1 MRGNFQITMSI
12 LRNVFTVSGLTLIS
26 RVFGYVRD
34 IFMAI
39 FLGAGTLNDAFI
51 IAFRLPNLFRTIFGE
66 GALSS
71 AFVPIFASKVAK
83 DKQAANEFA
92 GKVTSILTLLLIIFC
107 IVMMIFMPEVISVTA
122 PGYHNYPEI
131 FELAVLLGR
140 ITFPYIFLISLV
152 ALYGGMLNSINKFY
166 AFAAAPIF
174 LNIAMIIALLL
185 QKHFATPAHA
195 LSWGVIGGGVLELLW
210 MIYFLKKSGLTF
222 SFGMPAV
229 DDDIKKLLKRM
240 LPSIYGSGIA
250 QINIWV
256 STIIASY
263 VIGGI
268 SYLYFADRIYQL
280 PLALIGTAMGFV
292 LLPALSKAFSE
303 GNSAD
308 AIKIQNEAVGF
319 CLYLSIPAM
328 FAIMIMAQDI
338 IHVLFERG
346 NFTANATFQTAN
358 ALTVFSFGLPA
369 YVLIKVFSS
378 TFFSNGDTKTPVKVA
393 TISLI
398 INVIISILLL
408 PVIQHVAI
416 AVGSV
421 VSAWFTIIVFLR
433 TLHKRHWYRVNH
445 DLFFSKVLRLII
457 ASLMMVL
464 VIFGI
469 QTLGYY
475 LGEIFALIFEVIIGV
490 LGYFYFTVMF
500 KVISVERLKKVLRG
514 G

>member
-1 MRGNFQITMSI
+1 MAI
-12 LRNVFTVSGLTLIS
+12 LKNVFTVSSLTLIS
-26 RVFGYVRD
+26 RVFGYIRD

-39 FLGAGTLNDAFI
+39 FLGAGMLNDAFI

-66 GALSS
+66 GALNS
-71 AFVPIFASKVAK
+71 AFVPIFASKITQ
-83 DKQAANEFA
+83 DKAAANDFA
-92 GKVTSILTLLLIIFC
+92 RKVLSLLTLFLVIFC
-107 IVMMIFMPEVISVTA
+107 SVMIFFMPELISLTA
-122 PGYHNYPEI
+122 PGYKDNKEI
-131 FELAVLLGR
+131 FDLAVLLGR

-166 AFAAAPIF
+166 AFAAAPVL
-174 LNIAMIIALLL
+174 LNIAMIIALLV
-185 QKHFATPAHA
+185 QKHFTTPAHA
-195 LSWGVIGGGVLELLW
+195 LSWGVIGGGILELLW
-210 MIYFLKKSGLTF
+210 MIYFLKRSGLAF
-222 SFGMPAV
+222 SFGVPTI
-229 DDDIKKLLKRM
+229 DEDIKKLFKRM

-292 LLPALSKAFSE
+292 LLPSLSKAFSQ
-303 GNSAD
+303 GNSGE
-308 AIKIQNEAVGF
+308 AIKIQNEAVNF
-319 CLYLSIPAM
+319 CLYLSIPAT
-328 FAIMIMAQDI
+328 FAIMVMAQDI

-346 NFTANATFQTAN
+346 NFTSHAAIQTAN
-358 ALTVFSFGLPA
+358 ALTVFSIGLPA

-393 TISLI
+393 TASLV
-398 INVIISILLL
+398 INIIISISLL

-421 VSAWFTIIVFLR
+421 ISAWFTIIIFLWI
-433 TLHKRHWYRVNH
+433 LHNRHWYRVNY
-445 DLFFSKVLRLII
+445 DIFLSKILRLII

-464 VIFGI
+464 LIFGI
-469 QTLGYY
+469 QSLIFYF
-475 LGEIFALIFEVIIGV
+475 GEVLALIFEVIIGGA
-490 LGYFYFTVMF
+490 GYFYFTIMF
-500 KVISVERLKKVLRG
+500 KVISTERLKKSLKG
-514 G
+514 N